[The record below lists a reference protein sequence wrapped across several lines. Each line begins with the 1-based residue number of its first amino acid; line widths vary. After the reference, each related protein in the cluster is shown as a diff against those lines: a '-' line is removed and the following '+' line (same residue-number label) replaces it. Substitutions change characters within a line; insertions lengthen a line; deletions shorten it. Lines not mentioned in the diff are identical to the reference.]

1 MPEWVSGTVPPKNS
15 TISLEVN
22 FLGSCHPAKKH
33 PNSGVPYKNEKEV
46 YINDMTNTKKS
57 IYMTFSGP
65 NMLDVGNLTIKS
77 ITKIGKKVLPEIL
90 EDLKESNKAE
100 HVEVTVK
107 GHSRGALCAKEVYGY
122 LKNIYRNDEVI
133 KINRLSL
140 FDPYAGPINRF
151 NSLYKD
157 IEFSDINSDSTN
169 NHKNS
174 NKNTKDPNTK
184 LGVVYSLSEKRF
196 KSPPNINNADVIIFT
211 DVEHDKTKYVGR
223 IIPKLLNGVYV
234 FLGTQKELRAITIKL
249 KTASNSREVDEIYKK
264 IDNYV
269 KKYTKP
275 LDAKICKLVLELFSK
290 IGSSKREYIFYKT
303 VMGIEGCEE
312 AVTEYLSKYKKTNLI
327 KKLGIKPSI
336 NHASKPFTKTSVK
349 SSSEAPF
356 KPLPGIT
363 SETSIKLPFK
373 PIPKTPSTPVS
384 KTSLKSPSVPAS
396 ETSAHN
402 EHASRKNSHLR
413 NLRRKNPPITRGV
426 TTR

>member
-1 MPEWVSGTVPPKNS
+1 MPEWVSGIVPPKNS

-107 GHSRGALCAKEVYGY
+107 GHSRGALCAKEIYGY

-336 NHASKPFTKTSVK
+336 NHASKPFTKTS
-349 SSSEAPF
+349 
-356 KPLPGIT
+356 
-363 SETSIKLPFK
+363 
-373 PIPKTPSTPVS
+373 
-384 KTSLKSPSVPAS
+384 LKSPSVPAS